1 MKKLITICLLVATT
15 FSVNA
20 QTKPTKE
27 ETLAF
32 LRRTCEST
40 IGKTSDDKKFIK
52 TTFSYNNITTE
63 YLYMGYEDSSIDE
76 FSLIKWE
83 NATEILMWEHSTG
96 DEQEISDVMI
106 KFSSQVL
113 LEQNG
118 GTGEYRDSVYFY
130 YPEIKRE
137 SVKKAIERL
146 IEIAKEENKDP
157 FQD

>member
-1 MKKLITICLLVATT
+1 MTLT
-15 FSVNA
+15 VNA

-40 IGKTSDDKKFIK
+40 IGKTSDGKKFIK
-52 TTFSYNNITTE
+52 TTFNYNNITTE
-63 YLYMGYEDSSIDE
+63 YLYKGNEDNSIDE

-83 NATEILMWEHSTG
+83 NATQILIWEPR
-96 DEQEISDVMI
+96 DKQEINDVMI
-106 KFSSQVL
+106 EFSSQVL
-113 LEQNG
+113 LEQDG
-118 GTGEYRDSVYFY
+118 AGEYRDSVYFY

-157 FQD
+157 FKN

>member
-1 MKKLITICLLVATT
+1 MTLT
-15 FSVNA
+15 VNA

-63 YLYMGYEDSSIDE
+63 YLIMGNQDNSIDE

-83 NATEILMWEHSTG
+83 NATQILIWEPG
-96 DEQEISDVMI
+96 DEQEINDVMI

-113 LEQNG
+113 LEQDG
-118 GTGEYRDSVYFY
+118 GAGKYRDSVYFY

-157 FQD
+157 FKN